1 MEDTAIIR
9 LFQER
14 SQQAIAELSQK
25 YGKLCQSL
33 SRRILNNE
41 EDAKECVNDT
51 WLGVWNSI
59 PPQTPNPLVS
69 YVCRITRN
77 LSVKRLRH
85 NMAAKRN
92 SYYDVSLAELEECIP
107 AAQEQ
112 EPWEEQEVTKVLER
126 FLRELDSGSR
136 VMFVKRYWYAESVAQ
151 IAETFGMKETVCR
164 TDASAQKAEKETG
177 EGGCSVMR
185 KSEKLSDAIG
195 EISDDIIEEAYT
207 YKPKHDMHQ
216 RKASFKWRAAAA
228 VLAMLVLAGVGVSVG
243 GGTSFFRLGTIVS
256 RFTGKA
262 AKVVYRIQGIPV
274 TQQEIQAGVALRVEN
289 GEPVKTAKKEVIKD
303 IITKKTLYALAK
315 KNGCTVSDQEYDDY
329 AKLLKTQMNKAENRK
344 EIRDFYAGFGGES
357 AYWKNMEPVIRQN
370 LAVRKYIDS
379 QTGTQTEE
387 EIKQEAY
394 ESGAKQTDLDAF
406 EQVVEDVC
414 EEIGDYL
421 KTLQKSD
428 ASVYYFAS
436 SDKER
441 VTKSIDKEEICA
453 IGNHTIV
460 TREQVQMYTK
470 FYEITYDKTLS
481 EKKAIAYAKE
491 RNALYVA
498 AMQNGYQVTDEQ
510 VKAYVEELK
519 QNLDGIWTKEQKEK
533 LLSGFCFGGR
543 LLGV

>member
-126 FLRELDSGSR
+126 FLRELDTGSR

-151 IAETFGMKETVCR
+151 IAETFGMKENSVSVKLMR
-164 TDASAQKAEKETG
+164 LRKKLRKKLEKE
-177 EGGCSVMR
+177 
-185 KSEKLSDAIG
+185 G
-195 EISDDIIEEAYT
+195 EIRDDIIEEAYT

-216 RKASFKWRAAAA
+216 RKASFKWRAAVA

-289 GEPVKTAKKEVIKD
+289 GETVKTAKKEVIKD

-344 EIRDFYAGFGGES
+344 GIRDFYAGFGGES

-441 VTKSIDKEEICA
+441 VTE
-453 IGNHTIV
+453 
-460 TREQVQMYTK
+460 
-470 FYEITYDKTLS
+470 
-481 EKKAIAYAKE
+481 
-491 RNALYVA
+491 
-498 AMQNGYQVTDEQ
+498 
-510 VKAYVEELK
+510 
-519 QNLDGIWTKEQKEK
+519 
-533 LLSGFCFGGR
+533 SGG
-543 LLGV
+543 

>member
-1 MEDTAIIR
+1 
-9 LFQER
+9 
-14 SQQAIAELSQK
+14 
-25 YGKLCQSL
+25 
-33 SRRILNNE
+33 
-41 EDAKECVNDT
+41 
-51 WLGVWNSI
+51 
-59 PPQTPNPLVS
+59 
-69 YVCRITRN
+69 
-77 LSVKRLRH
+77 
-85 NMAAKRN
+85 
-92 SYYDVSLAELEECIP
+92 
-107 AAQEQ
+107 
-112 EPWEEQEVTKVLER
+112 
-126 FLRELDSGSR
+126 
-136 VMFVKRYWYAESVAQ
+136 
-151 IAETFGMKETVCR
+151 
-164 TDASAQKAEKETG
+164 
-177 EGGCSVMR
+177 MR

-216 RKASFKWRAAAA
+216 RKASFKWRAAVA

-262 AKVVYRIQGIPV
+262 ANVVYRIQGIPV

-289 GEPVKTAKKEVIKD
+289 GETVKTAKKEVIKD
-303 IITKKTLYALAK
+303 IITKKTLYVLAK

-441 VTKSIDKEEICA
+441 VTE
-453 IGNHTIV
+453 
-460 TREQVQMYTK
+460 
-470 FYEITYDKTLS
+470 
-481 EKKAIAYAKE
+481 
-491 RNALYVA
+491 
-498 AMQNGYQVTDEQ
+498 
-510 VKAYVEELK
+510 
-519 QNLDGIWTKEQKEK
+519 
-533 LLSGFCFGGR
+533 SGG
-543 LLGV
+543 

>member
-1 MEDTAIIR
+1 
-9 LFQER
+9 
-14 SQQAIAELSQK
+14 
-25 YGKLCQSL
+25 
-33 SRRILNNE
+33 
-41 EDAKECVNDT
+41 
-51 WLGVWNSI
+51 
-59 PPQTPNPLVS
+59 
-69 YVCRITRN
+69 
-77 LSVKRLRH
+77 
-85 NMAAKRN
+85 
-92 SYYDVSLAELEECIP
+92 
-107 AAQEQ
+107 
-112 EPWEEQEVTKVLER
+112 
-126 FLRELDSGSR
+126 
-136 VMFVKRYWYAESVAQ
+136 
-151 IAETFGMKETVCR
+151 
-164 TDASAQKAEKETG
+164 
-177 EGGCSVMR
+177 MR

-195 EISDDIIEEAYT
+195 EINDDIIEEAYT

-216 RKASFKWRAAAA
+216 RKASFKWRAAVA
-228 VLAMLVLAGVGVSVG
+228 VLAMLVLAGVGVS
-243 GGTSFFRLGTIVS
+243 VS

-289 GEPVKTAKKEVIKD
+289 GETVKTAKKEVIKD

-344 EIRDFYAGFGGES
+344 GIRDFYAGFGGES

-441 VTKSIDKEEICA
+441 VTE
-453 IGNHTIV
+453 
-460 TREQVQMYTK
+460 
-470 FYEITYDKTLS
+470 
-481 EKKAIAYAKE
+481 
-491 RNALYVA
+491 
-498 AMQNGYQVTDEQ
+498 
-510 VKAYVEELK
+510 
-519 QNLDGIWTKEQKEK
+519 
-533 LLSGFCFGGR
+533 SGG
-543 LLGV
+543 